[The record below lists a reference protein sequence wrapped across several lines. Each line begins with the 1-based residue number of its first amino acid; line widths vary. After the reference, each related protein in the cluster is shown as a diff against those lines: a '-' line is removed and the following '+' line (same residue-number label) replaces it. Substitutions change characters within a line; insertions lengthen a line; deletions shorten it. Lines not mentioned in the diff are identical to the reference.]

1 MPVHI
6 PDSYNRLWNKVCHLF
21 TCGLAAVCF
30 VSAQTPLQNPPAETS
45 RHSARI
51 VPFQEPGSVASS
63 DQTFAIP
70 GAHVVYLG
78 GPVVSNVHVV
88 QVLYGTGSY
97 VPNVSSTAAPS
108 VATFSTLITGANP
121 YMDVLSEYGTVGVTA
136 ADGTPGTSQTIGQGA
151 FDGQFTITPSA
162 NNNGP
167 TITDA
172 QVQAE
177 LLSQVTAGNL
187 PAPVVDA
194 QGNLN
199 TIYMIFFP
207 PGKTIVLGNQ
217 SSCVKGGFCGYHSN
231 TSGQFSGKH
240 LLYSVLPD
248 VQAPSACSIGC
259 GGFANPFDTVTNVMS
274 HELAEAITDPDVGT
288 ATSFA
293 RPLAWMDSANG
304 EIGDICVGQDMTLFG
319 GNVAYTVQKLF
330 SNFQN
335 DCVAGPP
342 SFQIP
347 GGFNEQTG
355 QSFDF
360 PVTTES
366 ASLQTIKTYT
376 GTVHFTSS
384 DPAAVLPADYTYT
397 TADAGLH
404 NFVVS
409 LNTPGTQTITATDTA
424 FPLLAG
430 IATYT
435 VPAGLTTHFSIA
447 EPGNATLGVPIP
459 VVVTARD
466 SSNNIVAN
474 YTGTIHFTTSD
485 AAATLPPDSTLTNG
499 SGTFSITFNTA
510 GTQSMVVGDTKN
522 QTLFSLGGG
531 STVAAAPANPTT
543 TIVISSLNTSTFGQT
558 VTYVAT
564 VKQGSTPVTIGS
576 VSINVDGST
585 ITFSGVDSNG
595 QVQATAKL
603 HGGQHTIFADYIDG
617 GPTAPPSSSA
627 LLSTTVNPAPVSMS
641 ASSSFS
647 PSTLGSNIA
656 VTATLS
662 GSVTPDGGFVTFT
675 DNGSPLDVAPV
686 TFGLAGFFDTS
697 LTLGTH
703 TITANYSGTNN
714 FMAASAAPFVQTVN
728 PAPVPNYS
736 VQPDKN
742 SATIM
747 AGQSATF
754 VITMN
759 STSGFNGTI
768 SFGCNNLPALA
779 TCTFNPANPFVGPA
793 TGNTATTSLTIKTTG
808 PHALLLSPYPQPPA
822 GTGTYAGWKYSG
834 ILGFGILLI
843 SATSRKRR
851 KALLFFPAIF
861 LTVVLTSCGGHNST
875 APTQPT
881 PVTPSGTST
890 VVVSANAKPTPGSAN
905 PGNPSQ
911 QLNLSITI
919 QP

>member
-1 MPVHI
+1 M
-6 PDSYNRLWNKVCHLF
+6 
-21 TCGLAAVCF
+21 
-30 VSAQTPLQNPPAETS
+30 TS
-45 RHSARI
+45 SN
-51 VPFQEPGSVASS
+51 
-63 DQTFAIP
+63 QTFAIP
-70 GAHVVYLG
+70 GAHVVYFG

-121 YMDVLSEYGTVGVTA
+121 YMDVLSEYGTAGVTA
-136 ADGTPGTSQTIGQGA
+136 ADGTPGTSQTIGQGG

-187 PAPVVDA
+187 PPPVVDA
-194 QGNLN
+194 QGNVN

-231 TSGQFSGKH
+231 TSGQFSGKN

-248 VQAPSACSIGC
+248 VQAPSACSTGC
-259 GGFANPFDTVTNVMS
+259 GGGGNPFDTVTNVMS

-288 ATSFA
+288 ATSLA

-304 EIGDICVGQDMTLFG
+304 EIGDICVGQQATLFG
-319 GNVAYTVQKLF
+319 NGNVYNVQTIF

-342 SFQIP
+342 DFQIL
-347 GGFNEQTG
+347 GGSNAQPG
-355 QSFDF
+355 QSFDL
-360 PVTTES
+360 PVTAQS
-366 ASLQTIKTYT
+366 ASGQTIKTYT

-384 DPAAVLPADYTYT
+384 DLAAVLPADYTFT
-397 TADAGLH
+397 TADAGFH

-424 FPLLAG
+424 FPLLTG
-430 IATYT
+430 RGSYT
-435 VPAGLTTHFSIA
+435 TAAAGLATHFSIA
-447 EPGNATLGVPIP
+447 EPGNATLGVPIS
-459 VVVTARD
+459 VVVAARD
-466 SSNNIVAN
+466 RDNNIVAN
-474 YTGTIHFTTSD
+474 YTGTIHFTTTD
-485 AAATLPPDSTLTNG
+485 TAATLPADSTLPNG
-499 SGTFSITFNTA
+499 SVTFSVTFNTA
-510 GTQSMVVGDTKN
+510 GSQNLFVMDTTN
-522 QTLFSLGGG
+522 QTLFGVGGG
-531 STVAAAPANPTT
+531 SLAAAPPANPTT
-543 TIVISSLNTSTFGQT
+543 TTVISSLNTSTFGQT
-558 VTYVAT
+558 VTYAAT
-564 VKQGSTPVTIGS
+564 VKQGTTPVTTGM
-576 VSINVDGST
+576 VSISGDGLPISFANVDT
-585 ITFSGVDSNG
+585 NG
-595 QVQATAKL
+595 QAQFTAKL
-603 HGGQHTIFADYIDG
+603 NGGQHIIFADYTG
-617 GPTAPPSSSA
+617 GGSAAPPSSSA
-627 LLSTTVNPAPVSMS
+627 PLSTTVNPAPVSMS
-641 ASSSFS
+641 TSSSLS
-647 PSTLGSNIA
+647 PSTLGSKIILR
-656 VTATLS
+656 ATLS
-662 GSVTPDGGFVTFT
+662 AAGSTPDGGFVTFT
-675 DNGSPLDVAPV
+675 DNGSPLDVDSV
-686 TFGLAGFFDTS
+686 NLGGTGFSDTS
-697 LTLGTH
+697 LTVGSH
-703 TITANYSGTNN
+703 TITASYSGTNN

-728 PAPVPNYS
+728 PAPLPDYS
-736 VQPDKN
+736 VQPDRN

-759 STSGFNGTI
+759 STNGFNGTI
-768 SFGCNNLPALA
+768 GFSCNNLPALA
-779 TCTFNPANPFVGPA
+779 TCTFTPANPFVGPT

-808 PHALLLSPYPQPPA
+808 PHALLLSPYPQLPA
-822 GTGTYAGWKYSG
+822 GSGTYTGWKYSG

-881 PVTPSGTST
+881 PVTPAGTST

>member
-1 MPVHI
+1 M
-6 PDSYNRLWNKVCHLF
+6 
-21 TCGLAAVCF
+21 
-30 VSAQTPLQNPPAETS
+30 TS
-45 RHSARI
+45 SN
-51 VPFQEPGSVASS
+51 
-63 DQTFAIP
+63 QTFAIP
-70 GAHVVYLG
+70 GAHVVYFG

-108 VATFSTLITGANP
+108 VATFSTLITSANP
-121 YMDVLSEYGTVGVTA
+121 YMDVLSEYGTAGVTA
-136 ADGTPGTSQTIGQGA
+136 ADGTPGTSQTIGPGG

-172 QVQAE
+172 QIQAE

-187 PAPVVDA
+187 PPPVVDP
-194 QGNLN
+194 QGNVN

-207 PGKTIVLGNQ
+207 QGKTIVLGNQ
-217 SSCVKGGFCGYHSN
+217 SSCVRGGFCGYHSN
-231 TSGQFSGKH
+231 TFGQFSGKN

-248 VQAPSACSIGC
+248 VQAPSACSAGC
-259 GGFANPFDTVTNVMS
+259 GGFGNPFDTVTNVMS

-293 RPLAWMDSANG
+293 RPLAWMDSTNG
-304 EIGDICVGQDMTLFG
+304 EIGDICVGQGATLFG
-319 GNVAYTVQKLF
+319 NGNAYEVQRLF

-342 SFQIP
+342 DFQIL
-347 GGFNEQTG
+347 GGSNEQPG
-355 QSFDF
+355 QSFDL
-360 PVTTES
+360 PVTAQS

-384 DPAAVLPADYTYT
+384 DPAAVLPADYTFT
-397 TADAGLH
+397 TADAGFH

-424 FPLLAG
+424 FPLLTG
-430 IATYT
+430 SGSYT
-435 VPAGLTTHFSIA
+435 VPAGLVTHFSIA
-447 EPGNATLGVPIP
+447 EPANATLGVPIS
-459 VVVTARD
+459 VVVAARD
-466 SSNNIVAN
+466 SNDSIVTN

-485 AAATLPPDSTLTNG
+485 TAATLPADSTLPNG
-499 SGTFSITFNTA
+499 SGTFSITFNTS
-510 GTQSMVVGDTKN
+510 GSQSLVVGDTTNK
-522 QTLFSLGGG
+522 TVFSVGGG
-531 STVAAAPANPTT
+531 SGVSAPSANPTT
-543 TIVISSLNTSTFGQT
+543 TTIISSLNTSTFGQT
-558 VTYVAT
+558 VTYIAT
-564 VKQGSTPVTIGS
+564 VKQGSTPVTTGS
-576 VSINVDGST
+576 ASISADGSPISLT
-585 ITFSGVDSNG
+585 DVDSNG
-595 QVQATAKL
+595 QVQFTAKL
-603 HGGQHTIFADYIDG
+603 NGGQHAIFANYIG
-617 GPTAPPSSSA
+617 SFAAPPSSSA
-627 LLSTTVNPAPVSMS
+627 LLSTTVNPVPVSMS
-641 ASSSFS
+641 ASSSLS
-647 PSTLGSNIA
+647 PSPLGSNIA
-656 VTATLS
+656 VIATLS
-662 GSVTPDGGFVTFT
+662 AAVTPDGGFVTFT
-675 DNGSPLDVAPV
+675 DNGSPLDVESV
-686 TFGLAGFFDTS
+686 NFGRAAFGDTS

-714 FMAASAAPFVQTVN
+714 FMAASAAPFVQIVT

-736 VQPDKN
+736 VQPDRN

-759 STSGFNGTI
+759 ATNGFNGTI
-768 SFGCNNLPALA
+768 GFSCNNLPALA
-779 TCTFNPANPFVGPA
+779 TCTFTPANPFVGPT

-808 PHALLLSPYPQPPA
+808 PHALLLSPYTRPPA
-822 GTGTYAGWKYSG
+822 GTGTYVGWKYSG

-851 KALLFFPAIF
+851 KAFLFFPAIL
-861 LTVVLTSCGGHNST
+861 LTVILASCGGGNNNTAST
-875 APTQPT
+875 TT